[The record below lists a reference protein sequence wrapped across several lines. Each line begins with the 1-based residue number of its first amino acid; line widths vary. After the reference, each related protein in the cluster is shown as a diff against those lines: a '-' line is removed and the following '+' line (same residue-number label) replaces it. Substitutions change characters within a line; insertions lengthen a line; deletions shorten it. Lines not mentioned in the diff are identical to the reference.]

1 MLYQILK
8 TLTNIFYRIYYTIEV
23 KGLEKNPYGKPVIMA
38 PNHINGFIDPVSI
51 GMMSSQKVRFF
62 ARGDVFKGRFAKWIL
77 NEMNVSPMY
86 RLKEGYSELKK
97 NDKTFEECRT
107 LLSDNKTILLFP
119 EAICVQEKRLQP
131 LKKGL
136 ARILFQTEELFDFK
150 KEVWVLPIGLNY
162 SDAKKFRSK
171 LFINIGDPVS
181 IKKYEELYKLDK
193 VKAIND
199 FTKMLEQEMTK
210 LIIVIK
216 NKEND
221 ELVEGITELYLHY
234 WMQAEQHDPKN
245 MEKQFSVRKDIAEM
259 VNYFDAEN
267 LTLLGSLKKAIIPYR
282 ANLQKLN
289 LRDHLLRPEIINKMN
304 IGNFLLDFLIIWFGM
319 PIYLIGLV
327 MNFPPYY
334 ISRDFAD
341 KKVKNVEFYASIHLN
356 ISMLLWLLYYG
367 IQLLVV
373 ALIFRNWTFLGIY
386 ALLVPLTGLYV
397 LKFYPAM
404 KKIFGRWRLMRMVR
418 KERKT
423 IEDLIN
429 ERTPIIKEIEFAK
442 KEYLASLKAKLS

>member
-8 TLTNIFYRIYYTIEV
+8 PLTNIFYRVYYTIET
-23 KGLEKNPYGKPVIMA
+23 KGLEKTPYDKPVILA
-38 PNHINGFIDPVSI
+38 PNHINGFVDPVSI
-51 GMMSSQKVRFF
+51 GMISRQKVRFF
-62 ARGDVFKGRFAKWIL
+62 ARGDVFKGRLAKWAL
-77 NEMNVSPMY
+77 DKMNISPMY
-86 RLKEGYSELKK
+86 RLQEGYSELKK
-97 NDKTFEECRT
+97 NDKTFEECRK

-119 EAICVQEKRLQP
+119 EAICIQEKRLQP

-150 KEVWVLPIGLNY
+150 KEVLVVPIGLNY

-171 LFINIGDPVS
+171 LFINFGEPVS

-193 VKAIND
+193 VKAINE
-199 FTKMLEQEMTK
+199 FTKTLELEMTK

-221 ELVEGITELYLHY
+221 ELVVGITELYLPY
-234 WMQAEQHDPKN
+234 WMKDEQYDLKN
-245 MEKQFSVRKDIAEM
+245 IEKQYCVRKNIAEM
-259 VNYFDAEN
+259 VNYFDSEN
-267 LTLLGSLKKAIIPYR
+267 LILIESLKKTISPYLK
-282 ANLQKLN
+282 NLQKLN
-289 LRDHLLRPEIINKMN
+289 LRDHLLRPESINKMN
-304 IGNFLLDFLIIWFGM
+304 IGNFLLDFLVIWFGM
-319 PIYLIGLV
+319 PIYLIGLA

-356 ISMLLWLLYYG
+356 MSMLLWVLYYG
-367 IQLLVV
+367 IQLLIV
-373 ALIFRNWTFLGIY
+373 ALVFRSWAFLGIY

-404 KKIFGRWRLMRMVR
+404 KKIFGRWRLMRLVR

-429 ERTPIIKEIEFAK
+429 ERTPIISEIEFAK
-442 KEYLASLKAKLS
+442 KEYLDSLKTKTS